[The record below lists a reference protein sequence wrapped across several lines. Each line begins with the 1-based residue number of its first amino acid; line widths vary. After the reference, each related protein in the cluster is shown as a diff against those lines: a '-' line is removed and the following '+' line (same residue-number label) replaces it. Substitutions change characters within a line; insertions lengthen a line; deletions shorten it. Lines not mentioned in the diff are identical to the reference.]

1 MIAED
6 TGTADPS
13 HRHSGGSR
21 NPGGGSPPVVP
32 LLRPYGKTYPRERTV
47 EGPVL
52 TRTAASPF
60 LMQPAIDL
68 TARLPRL
75 GNKLREGLPPVA

>member
-13 HRHSGGSR
+13 HRHSGGIQAGVA
-21 NPGGGSPPVVP
+21 PLWSPP
-32 LLRPYGKTYPRERTV
+32 LRPYGKTYPRERTV

-52 TRTAASPF
+52 TRTAALPF